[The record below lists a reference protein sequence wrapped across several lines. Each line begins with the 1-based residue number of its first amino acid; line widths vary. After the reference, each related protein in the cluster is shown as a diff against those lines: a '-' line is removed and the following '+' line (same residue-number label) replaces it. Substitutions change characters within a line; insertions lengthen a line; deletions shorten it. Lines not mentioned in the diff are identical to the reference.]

1 MFTSGGS
8 GEIPSH
14 QSFRFATG
22 LGGLTAYYA
31 VNYDGIFLCIISL
44 PSVPPVRIP
53 LCFDLPQN
61 TIKHTVQV
69 CFIVFGG
76 SGGIRTPVGLHPN
89 GFQDRLVVTASIRFL
104 ASAIFSSSPLFQPF
118 LLCILSRFL
127 SIFFC
132 FFCLFPLI
140 FFLYALYCVPFRL
153 SRI

>member
-8 GEIPSH
+8 GGIPSH

-31 VNYDGIFLCIISL
+31 VNYDGSFLCIISL
-44 PSVPPVRIP
+44 PSVRPFESLFR
-53 LCFDLPQN
+53 LCRKNAKN
-61 TIKHTVQV
+61 TRKCV
-69 CFIVFGG
+69 FFAFGG